1 MNRFLASS
9 CLALFLAA
17 VPSFTG
23 GLEPLASSGGET
35 QRDSASAGGARHWIA
50 VGDKLMQ
57 QTREGSPG
65 DRFEQARQAYD
76 RALGLQPE
84 NIDALVGLAWVA
96 NSQHRFAE
104 GIRWA
109 RRALQADPGEAR
121 ALALLSDAAVEIGDY
136 EQALEFCQ
144 QALDLRP
151 NLSTYSRAAQVVWLT
166 GNSMKAQ
173 WLMRRAI
180 AAGAPRPENIAWC
193 RAQLAHMLFESGML
207 LPAEEEARQAV
218 ELAPRNA
225 HVLAVVGRLTLARR
239 DYPAASAFFERSIAV
254 QPTHEALSGLVDALA
269 LAGRKE
275 DSERQAAA
283 LIAFHTN
290 SLPGSAESAAHPHAH
305 GPGNA
310 QLAGFYADHDRD
322 LDLALREALAAR
334 EAAPNAHTLTTLAW
348 CQYKKGLLK
357 EADKTIRKVLKIGTP
372 EAAIY
377 FRAGM
382 IQSGLGRK
390 AQAQKL
396 LSQALSLNPH
406 FHPRDADLAAAT
418 LAKLGETSPKS
429 Y

>member
-1 MNRFLASS
+1 
-9 CLALFLAA
+9 
-17 VPSFTG
+17 
-23 GLEPLASSGGET
+23 
-35 QRDSASAGGARHWIA
+35 
-50 VGDKLMQ
+50 MQ
-57 QTREGSPG
+57 KAREGSPG
-65 DRFEQARQAYD
+65 DRYEQAWQAYE
-76 RALGLQPE
+76 RALDLQPE
-84 NIDALVGLAWVA
+84 NVDALVGLAWVA

-109 RRALQADPGEAR
+109 RRAMQADPGEAR

-136 EQALEFCQ
+136 DQALEFCQ
-144 QALDLRP
+144 QALDLQP

-180 AAGAPRPENIAWC
+180 AAGAARPENIAWC
-193 RAQLAHMLFESGML
+193 RSELALMLFESGML
-207 LPAEEEARQAV
+207 LPAEEEAQKALD
-218 ELAPRNA
+218 LAPRNA
-225 HVLAVVGRLTLARR
+225 HALAVLGRLKLARR
-239 DYPAASAFFERSIAV
+239 DYPAASVLFESSIGV

-269 LAGRKE
+269 LAGRKDE
-275 DSERQAAA
+275 SEKQAAA

-290 SLPGSAESAAHPHAH
+290 PLPASGESAEITAHPHAH

-310 QLAGFYADHDRD
+310 QLARFYADHDRD

-334 EAAPNAHTLTTLAW
+334 EAAPNAHTLATLAW

-357 EADKTIRKVLKIGTP
+357 EADKTIRKVLEIGTP

-382 IQSGLGRK
+382 IQARLGRK
-390 AQAQKL
+390 PHAQKL

-406 FHPRDADLAAAT
+406 FHPREVDLAAAA
-418 LAKLGETSPKS
+418 LATLGEKSPESDSSVDTKKPVPPHRKNGL
-429 Y
+429 